1 MWNDKLPPG
10 STNAGFL
17 ARPAECST
25 AWSISCNYLHL
36 SQFRRH
42 QKRNGINA
50 QKSCQNLPKEMV
62 QKYSLHSKTRCLS
75 LGPLVLWQ
83 TFFRAW
89 SSDPCFRAAALVVFC
104 AHAPLPNPTGIHLR
118 SQQSPEVE
126 LSWPLCEHM
135 KAQYHF
141 GRIWQH
147 RVTTRNKKVSHLL
160 HWRWQNIFTT
170 WENEWITGRPLLM
183 MFYARH
189 RSKQPVDISVFA
201 PVWYLTHVELLHNAH
216 LKLRMAWNYST
227 AFVHSVRI
235 ITNVEKY
242 ISGSYH
248 WCHLGMCYIATC
260 LSFLHSSYR
269 NSLKKA
275 DTLPGAAAAS
285 KLRSSSSTSAVR
297 ASRLGDTANTTSQV
311 NLNPASMIP
320 LWFKSILL
328 NSCGSIQQILVPIK
342 TVWKNRAS
350 TQLLNGFKPCETL
363 LVNLVIFSLKQK
375 VLSIKSCSKN

>member
-1 MWNDKLPPG
+1 MHKMPKSP
-10 STNAGFL
+10 
-17 ARPAECST
+17 
-25 AWSISCNYLHL
+25 
-36 SQFRRH
+36 
-42 QKRNGINA
+42 KRN
-50 QKSCQNLPKEMV
+50 CE
-62 QKYSLHSKTRCLS
+62 KYSLHEKKLVVCLW
-75 LGPLVLWQ
+75 LLVLWQ
-83 TFFRAW
+83 TLSTW
-89 SSDPCFRAAALVVFC
+89 SSDPCFRAAAWVVFC
-104 AHAPLPNPTGIHLR
+104 VVPLCPTSKSYRNSQPR

-141 GRIWQH
+141 GRIWQR

>member
-1 MWNDKLPPG
+1 MHK
-10 STNAGFL
+10 
-17 ARPAECST
+17 
-25 AWSISCNYLHL
+25 I
-36 SQFRRH
+36 
-42 QKRNGINA
+42 
-50 QKSCQNLPKEMV
+50 LPKCE
-62 QKYSLHSKTRCLS
+62 QYSLHWKLLVC
-75 LGPLVLWQ
+75 PLVLWQ

-89 SSDPCFRAAALVVFC
+89 SSDLCFRAAPTVSTIAGAVLASVR
-104 AHAPLPNPTGIHLR
+104 AHE
-118 SQQSPEVE
+118 SPVLLWQNLAHQKCHKCVE
-126 LSWPLCEHM
+126 
-135 KAQYHF
+135 
-141 GRIWQH
+141 R

-285 KLRSSSSTSAVR
+285 KLRSSSSTSAVG
-297 ASRLGDTANTTSQV
+297 ASPLGDTADTTSQV

-342 TVWKNRAS
+342 TVGKNRAS

-375 VLSIKSCSKN
+375 VVSIKSCSKN